1 MSSLRR
7 LVESRDRLLNLM
19 TATSTQELALN
30 SKQSNSLV
38 PASFVADPATILLN
52 DPDQRTSLFQLL
64 PPVLPRLAVVKVI
77 QLLEK
82 KSLVELELAVLKK
95 SLMGR
100 KIVK

>member
-1 MSSLRR
+1 
-7 LVESRDRLLNLM
+7 M
-19 TATSTQELALN
+19 TASSHGATFLTKTIKRVAASTDFN
-30 SKQSNSLV
+30 RFPFCYVISRNRVGSLLPPSGHNLGTTNPTNV
-38 PASFVADPATILLN
+38 RV
-52 DPDQRTSLFQLL
+52 QLL
-64 PPVLPRLAVVKVI
+64 PPVLSSSAVVKVI